1 MFAKYL
7 LGIDI
12 GSSSVKTALLNVDT
26 GEPAASAFSPS
37 DEMPMISTQ
46 PGFAEQ
52 DPELWWKELINSLA
66 LLRKI
71 LPFKG
76 EDIAAIGISYQMHG
90 LVCIDKSNRPV
101 RNSIIWCDS
110 RAVEIGNKAFK
121 TLGESYCLSNFLN
134 SPGNFTASKLK
145 WVKDNEPE
153 VFGRVHKVLLP
164 GDYIALKLTGEA
176 VTTIPGLSEGIM
188 WNYSKNK
195 VATELLEEYGIN
207 SSVVSNVV
215 NTFSEQ
221 GKLSVSAAETLGLKA
236 GTPVSYRAG
245 DQPNNAFSLNVLQP
259 GEIAATAGTSGVV
272 YGVTDKVEYDPASR
286 VNTFV
291 HVNNTADKPRYGILL
306 CINGTGIL
314 NSWLRKN
321 FFNNASYN
329 DINKKAA
336 SIKPGAEGLS
346 IYPFGNGAERVLEN
360 RNVGASIKGLQFNTH
375 NQNHVARAAQ
385 EGIVFSLF
393 YGIAIMKEMGME
405 VKKVRAGHA
414 NMFLSEVFADVFANT
429 ADATLELYDTDGAT
443 GAARAAGIGAG
454 IYKSFDESFHG
465 MKRVKT
471 VEPEKEKVK
480 IYSEI
485 YIKWSE
491 ELYSHSGR
499 SGIGRQK
506 TD

>member
-1 MFAKYL
+1 MSAKYL

-12 GSSSVKTALLNVDT
+12 GSSSVKTALLDIDS
-26 GEPAASAFSPS
+26 GQPAAAAFSPTN
-37 DEMPMISTQ
+37 EMPMISIQ

-52 DPELWWKELINSLA
+52 DPELWWNELVNSLA
-66 LLRKI
+66 LLRKNYS
-71 LPFKG
+71 FKG

-90 LVCIDKSNRPV
+90 LVCIDRSNKPV

-110 RAVEIGNKAFK
+110 RAVEIGNSAFK
-121 TLGESYCLSNFLN
+121 SLGEEFCLSNFLN

-145 WVKDNEPE
+145 WVKENEPE
-153 VFGRVHKVLLP
+153 LFNKVHKILLP
-164 GDYIALKLTGEA
+164 GDYIALKLTGEP
-176 VTTIPGLSEGIM
+176 VTTVPGLSEGIM
-188 WNYSKNK
+188 WNYTTNK
-195 VATELLEEYGIN
+195 VATELLDQYGIN

-221 GKLSVSAAETLGLKA
+221 GKLSASAAGILNLKA

-291 HVNNTADKPRYGILL
+291 HVNNSADKPRYGILL

-321 FFNNASYN
+321 FFNGASYN
-329 DINKKAA
+329 DINKKAEQ
-336 SIKPGAEGLS
+336 IKPGSEGLF

-360 RNVGASIKGLQFNTH
+360 RNPGATMRGLEFNTH
-375 NQNHVARAAQ
+375 HQGHVARAAQ
-385 EGIVFSLF
+385 EGIVFSLY
-393 YGIAIMKEMGME
+393 YGISIMKDMGMQ
-405 VKKVRAGHA
+405 VNKVRAGYA
-414 NMFLSEVFADVFANT
+414 NMFLSDIFADAFANT
-429 ADATLELYDTDGAT
+429 ANATLELYDTDGAT

-454 IYKSFDESFHG
+454 IYKSFNESFEG
-465 MKRVKT
+465 MKKIKT
-471 VEPEKEKVK
+471 IEPGKEKVNVYK
-480 IYSEI
+480 D
-485 YIKWSE
+485 
-491 ELYSHSGR
+491 LYS
-499 SGIGRQK
+499 
-506 TD
+506 

>member
-1 MFAKYL
+1 MSAKYL

-12 GSSSVKTALLNVDT
+12 GSSSIKTALLDIDS
-26 GEPAASAFSPS
+26 GKPAAAAFSPS

-52 DPELWWKELINSLA
+52 DPELWWNELINSLA
-66 LLRKI
+66 ILRKNH
-71 LPFKG
+71 PFNG

-90 LVCIDKSNRPV
+90 LVCIDKNNKPV
-101 RNSIIWCDS
+101 RHSIIWCDS
-110 RAVEIGNKAFK
+110 RAVQIGNSAFK
-121 TLGESYCLSNFLN
+121 SLGEEFCLSNFLN

-145 WVKDNEPE
+145 WVKENEPDL
-153 VFGRVHKVLLP
+153 FKKVHKILLP
-164 GDYIALKLTGEA
+164 GDYIALKLTGEP

-195 VATELLEEYGIN
+195 VATELLDQYGIDK
-207 SSVVSNVV
+207 SVVSNVV

-221 GKLSVSAAETLGLKA
+221 GQLSTSAANALNLKA

-291 HVNNTADKPRYGILL
+291 HVNNAADKPRYGILL

-321 FFNNASYN
+321 FFNGMSYN

-336 SIKPGAEGLS
+336 QINAGSEGVFV
-346 IYPFGNGAERVLEN
+346 YPFGNGAERVLEN
-360 RNVGASIKGLQFNTH
+360 KNPGASIEGLQFNTH
-375 NQNHVARAAQ
+375 HQGHVARAAQ
-385 EGIVFSLF
+385 EGIVFSLY
-393 YGIAIMKEMGME
+393 YGISIMKQMGME

-414 NMFLSEVFADVFANT
+414 NMFLSEVFAEVFANT

-454 IYKSFDESFHG
+454 IYKSFDESFAG
-465 MKRVKT
+465 MKKVKT
-471 VEPEKEKVK
+471 IEPDKQKVK
-480 IYSEI
+480 EYSEI
-485 YIKWSE
+485 YNRWHEGLSVI
-491 ELYSHSGR
+491 
-499 SGIGRQK
+499 
-506 TD
+506 

>member
-1 MFAKYL
+1 MSAKYL

-12 GSSSVKTALLNVDT
+12 GSSSIKTALLNVDT

-52 DPELWWKELINSLA
+52 DPELWWNELINSLA
-66 LLRKI
+66 LLRKKHA
-71 LPFKG
+71 FRG

-90 LVCIDKSNRPV
+90 LVCIDKNNKPV

-110 RAVEIGNKAFK
+110 RAVEIGNNAFK
-121 TLGESYCLSNFLN
+121 SLGESYCLSNLLN

-153 VFGRVHKVLLP
+153 VFNRVHKILLP
-164 GDYIALKLTGEA
+164 GDYIALKLTGEP

-188 WNYSKNK
+188 WNYPNNK
-195 VATELLEEYGIN
+195 VATELLDQYGI
-207 SSVVSNVV
+207 SKSVLSDVV

-221 GKLSVSAAETLGLKA
+221 GRLSSSAAETLGLNA

-272 YGVTDKVEYDPASR
+272 YGVTDKVEYDRASR

-291 HVNNTADKPRYGILL
+291 HVNNSRDKPRYGILL

-314 NSWLRKN
+314 NSWLRRN
-321 FFNNASYN
+321 FFNGISYS

-336 SIKPGAEGLS
+336 AVKPGAENLF

-360 RNVGASIKGLQFNTH
+360 KNPGASIRGLQFNTH
-375 NQNHVARAAQ
+375 QQAHVARAAQ

-393 YGIAIMKEMGME
+393 YGISIMKEMGME
-405 VKKVRAGHA
+405 VKKVRAGYA

-454 IYKSFDESFHG
+454 IYKSFDESFQG
-465 MKRVKT
+465 MRKVKT
-471 VEPEKEKVK
+471 VEPNNEKVTVYKDIYAKWYEGLSK
-480 IYSEI
+480 IVI
-485 YIKWSE
+485 
-491 ELYSHSGR
+491 
-499 SGIGRQK
+499 
-506 TD
+506 